1 MNARERFSGPTAT
14 ILMPPAEGA
23 EENGWNGCSCY
34 SRGTDRSVTIMAHC
48 PPPSSARL
56 RWAST
61 LSVAV
66 AALVAAWCSRL
77 TAAEP
82 AYAQDERNYSVFDA
96 LFLQRNNAAINR
108 PLVVSG
114 SSSTSVPVITAGDP
128 TSTIG
133 TGARLLYGN
142 YGEDDIGWE
151 VGYLGVYG
159 MNAASTASS
168 AGGTLEAPQP
178 TFATQSG
185 LNSGFS
191 ARVSDTASINSAEV
205 NLVFHEYD
213 GGYNRRSGQPWQ
225 RCDGYDGGHVDW
237 IGGFRWANLQDEAVL
252 AIPQSGSPESS
263 TYTVDATS
271 NLFAAQVGT
280 RGRMAFERWAVEGW
294 MKIGIAGTMLSQ
306 SQTIFDP
313 LPQTPFRPSASSDKA
328 GMGMIAD
335 MNLSAIYR
343 FNDVWGLRVG
353 YNLIW
358 LTGVALAPD
367 QFDFSSSRTGGT
379 NLNGSGSMFLSGANL
394 GLEARW

>member
-1 MNARERFSGPTAT
+1 
-14 ILMPPAEGA
+14 MPH
-23 EENGWNGCSCY
+23 CS
-34 SRGTDRSVTIMAHC
+34 
-48 PPPSSARL
+48 PLSSARL

-61 LSVAV
+61 LAVAV
-66 AALVAAWCSRL
+66 AALGAAWCGRIP
-77 TAAEP
+77 AAEP
-82 AYAQDERNYSVFDA
+82 ACAQDERSYAVFDA

-114 SSSTSVPVITAGDP
+114 SSSASVPVIMAGDP

-159 MNAASTASS
+159 MNATSTATS
-168 AGGTLEAPQP
+168 AGGSLEAPDP
-178 TFATQSG
+178 TFANQSG
-185 LNSGFS
+185 LKDGFS
-191 ARVSDTASINSAEV
+191 ARVTDTASINSAEV

-213 GGYNRRSGQPWQ
+213 GGYNRRSGRPAQ
-225 RCDGYDGGHVDW
+225 RCEGYDGGHVDW

-252 AIPQSGSPESS
+252 AIPQGTSPQPT
-263 TYTVDATS
+263 TYSVDASS

-294 MKIGIAGTMLSQ
+294 MKIGIAGTLLSQ
-306 SQTIFDP
+306 SQTLFDP
-313 LPQTPFRPSASSDKA
+313 IPLTPFRVPNPSSSDKA

-343 FNDVWGLRVG
+343 FNEVWGLRVG
-353 YNLIW
+353 YNLLW

-367 QFDFSSSRTGGT
+367 QFDFSPSSVGGT

>member
-1 MNARERFSGPTAT
+1 
-14 ILMPPAEGA
+14 
-23 EENGWNGCSCY
+23 
-34 SRGTDRSVTIMAHC
+34 
-48 PPPSSARL
+48 
-56 RWAST
+56 
-61 LSVAV
+61 VAV
-66 AALVAAWCSRL
+66 AALVVAWSGRLPAADP
-77 TAAEP
+77 EH
-82 AYAQDERNYSVFDA
+82 AQDERSYATFDA

-114 SSSTSVPVITAGDP
+114 STSTSVPLITAGDP

-159 MNAASTASS
+159 MNAASTATS
-168 AGGTLEAPQP
+168 AGGSLEAPNQV
-178 TFATQSG
+178 FAAQTG
-185 LNSGFS
+185 LTNGFS
-191 ARVSDTASINSAEV
+191 SRVTDSASINSAEL
-205 NLVFHEYD
+205 NIVFHEYD
-213 GGYNRRSGQPWQ
+213 GGYNRRSGRPWQ
-225 RCDGYDGGHVDW
+225 RCEGYDGGHVDW
-237 IGGFRWANLQDEAVL
+237 IGGFRWVNLQDAAVL
-252 AIPQSGSPESS
+252 AIPPNASPQPS
-263 TYTVDATS
+263 TYTVEATS

-306 SQTIFDP
+306 SQTMFDT
-313 LPQTPFRPSASSDKA
+313 QSTTTPFRQPQTSDKA

-335 MNLSAIYR
+335 MNLSAIYS
-343 FNDVWGLRVG
+343 FNEVWGLRVG

-367 QFDFSSSRTGGT
+367 QFDFTPSQTGGT
-379 NLNGSGSMFLSGANL
+379 NINGSGSMFLSGANL

>member
-1 MNARERFSGPTAT
+1 
-14 ILMPPAEGA
+14 
-23 EENGWNGCSCY
+23 
-34 SRGTDRSVTIMAHC
+34 
-48 PPPSSARL
+48 
-56 RWAST
+56 
-61 LSVAV
+61 V
-66 AALVAAWCSRL
+66 AAVVAWCVQL
-77 TAAEP
+77 PAAEP
-82 AYAQDERNYSVFDA
+82 AYAQDERSYAVFDA
-96 LFLQRNNAAINR
+96 LFLQRNNAAIDR

-114 SSSTSVPVITAGDP
+114 SSGASLPVITAGDP

-159 MNAASTASS
+159 MNAASTATS
-168 AGGTLEAPQP
+168 AGGTLEAPDP
-178 TFATQSG
+178 TFANQSG
-185 LNSGFS
+185 LKDGFS
-191 ARVSDTASINSAEV
+191 ARVTDNASINSVEV

-213 GGYNRRSGQPWQ
+213 GGYNRRSGRPWQ
-225 RCDGYDGGHVDW
+225 RCEGYDSGHVDW

-252 AIPQSGSPESS
+252 AIPLGTSPQSA
-263 TYTVDATS
+263 TYSVDAAS

-294 MKIGIAGTMLSQ
+294 MKIGIAGTLLSQ
-306 SQTIFDP
+306 SQTIYDP
-313 LPQTPFRPSASSDKA
+313 LATTQFRPTASSDKA

-343 FNDVWGLRVG
+343 FNEVWGLRVG
-353 YNLIW
+353 YNLLW

-367 QFDFSSSRTGGT
+367 QFDFTPSSIGGT

>member
-1 MNARERFSGPTAT
+1 
-14 ILMPPAEGA
+14 MPH
-23 EENGWNGCSCY
+23 
-34 SRGTDRSVTIMAHC
+34 RSLL
-48 PPPSSARL
+48 SSARL

-61 LSVAV
+61 LAMAVAMAV
-66 AALVAAWCSRL
+66 AALVAWSGRL
-77 TAAEP
+77 PAAEP
-82 AYAQDERNYSVFDA
+82 AYAQDERNYAVFDA
-96 LFLQRNNAAINR
+96 LFLQRNNATISR
-108 PLVVSG
+108 PLVVDSTA
-114 SSSTSVPVITAGDP
+114 TSVPIIASGDLQ
-128 TSTIG
+128 STIG

-142 YGEDDIGWE
+142 YGEDDLGWE
-151 VGYLGVYG
+151 VGYMGVYG
-159 MNAASTASS
+159 MNAATTATST
-168 AGGTLEAPQP
+168 GPTLEAANIN
-178 TFATQSG
+178 FAGQTG
-185 LNSGFS
+185 LVDGYS
-191 ARVSDTASINSAEV
+191 ARVTDNASINSVEF

-252 AIPQSGSPESS
+252 AIPPGTSPQPS

-306 SQTIFDP
+306 SQTMFDA
-313 LPQTPFRPSASSDKA
+313 QSTTTPFRQPQTSDKA

-367 QFDFSSSRTGGT
+367 QFDFSPSQTGGT

>member
-1 MNARERFSGPTAT
+1 
-14 ILMPPAEGA
+14 MPH
-23 EENGWNGCSCY
+23 CS
-34 SRGTDRSVTIMAHC
+34 
-48 PPPSSARL
+48 PLSSARL

-61 LSVAV
+61 LGVAV
-66 AALVAAWCSRL
+66 AALVVAWSGRL
-77 TAAEP
+77 PAAET
-82 AYAQDERNYSVFDA
+82 AYAQDERNYAVFDA

-108 PLVVSG
+108 SLVVDNTA
-114 SSSTSVPVITAGDP
+114 TSVPIIAAGDP

-151 VGYLGVYG
+151 VGYFGVYG
-159 MNAASTASS
+159 MNAASTATS
-168 AGGTLEAPQP
+168 AGGSLEAPNKV
-178 TFATQSG
+178 FANQTG
-185 LNSGFS
+185 LIDAFS
-191 ARVSDTASINSAEV
+191 ARVTDSSSINSAEL

-213 GGYNRRSGQPWQ
+213 GGYNRRSGRPWQ
-225 RCDGYDGGHVDW
+225 RCEGYDGGHVDW

-252 AIPQSGSPESS
+252 AMPRGTSPQSS
-263 TYTVDATS
+263 TYSVDSSS

-313 LPQTPFRPSASSDKA
+313 LPTTTFRPTASSDKA

-343 FNDVWGLRVG
+343 FNEVWGLRVG

-367 QFDFSSSRTGGT
+367 QFDFSPTPTGGT

>member
-1 MNARERFSGPTAT
+1 
-14 ILMPPAEGA
+14 MP
-23 EENGWNGCSCY
+23 
-34 SRGTDRSVTIMAHC
+34 HC
-48 PPPSSARL
+48 PSFSAARL
-56 RWAST
+56 RWVST
-61 LSVAV
+61 LGVAV
-66 AALVAAWCSRL
+66 VALVAAWSNRL
-77 TAAEP
+77 PAAEP
-82 AYAQDERNYSVFDA
+82 PYAQDERNYAVFDA

-114 SSSTSVPVITAGDP
+114 SSSTSVPLITGGDP

-168 AGGTLEAPQP
+168 AGGTLEAPDP

-185 LNSGFS
+185 LKDGFS
-191 ARVSDTASINSAEV
+191 ARVTDTASINSAEV

-237 IGGFRWANLQDEAVL
+237 IGGFRWANLQDQAVL

-263 TYTVDATS
+263 TYTVDAAS

-367 QFDFSSSRTGGT
+367 QFDFSSSQTGGT

>member
-1 MNARERFSGPTAT
+1 
-14 ILMPPAEGA
+14 
-23 EENGWNGCSCY
+23 
-34 SRGTDRSVTIMAHC
+34 
-48 PPPSSARL
+48 
-56 RWAST
+56 
-61 LSVAV
+61 VAV
-66 AALVAAWCSRL
+66 AAVVAAWCGWL
-77 TAAEP
+77 PAAEP
-82 AYAQDERNYSVFDA
+82 AYAQDERNYAVFDA
-96 LFLQRNNAAINR
+96 LFLQRNNATVKQ
-108 PLVVSG
+108 PLIVDQDAPAVALI
-114 SSSTSVPVITAGDP
+114 STGDL

-142 YGEDDIGWE
+142 YGADDIGWE

-159 MNAASTASS
+159 MNAASSATS
-168 AGGTLEAPQP
+168 AGGSLEAPDP
-178 TFATQSG
+178 NFATQSG
-185 LNSGFS
+185 LNGGFS
-191 ARVSDTASINSAEV
+191 ARVTDTASINSAEV

-213 GGYNRRSGQPWQ
+213 GGYNRRSGRPWQ

-252 AIPQSGSPESS
+252 AIPSNRSPESS

-280 RGRMAFERWAVEGW
+280 RGRMAYERWAVEGW

-306 SQTIFDP
+306 SQTLFDP
-313 LPQTPFRPSASSDKA
+313 IPPTPFRVPNPSSSDKA

-343 FNDVWGLRVG
+343 FNEVWGLRVG
-353 YNLIW
+353 YNLLW

-367 QFDFSSSRTGGT
+367 QFDFSPSSVGGT

>member
-1 MNARERFSGPTAT
+1 
-14 ILMPPAEGA
+14 MPH
-23 EENGWNGCSCY
+23 CS
-34 SRGTDRSVTIMAHC
+34 
-48 PPPSSARL
+48 PLSAACL

-61 LSVAV
+61 LGVAV
-66 AALVAAWCSRL
+66 AALMMAWSGRL
-77 TAAEP
+77 PAAEP
-82 AYAQDERNYSVFDA
+82 EYAPDERSYATFDA

-108 PLVVSG
+108 SLVVSG
-114 SSSTSVPVITAGDP
+114 TGGASVPVITAGDP

-159 MNAASTASS
+159 MNATSTATS

-185 LNSGFS
+185 LNGGFS
-191 ARVSDTASINSAEV
+191 ARVTDNASINSAEL

-237 IGGFRWANLQDEAVL
+237 IGGFRWANLQDTATL
-252 AIPQSGSPESS
+252 AIPPNRSPQAS
-263 TYTVDATS
+263 TYNVDATS

-306 SQTIFDP
+306 SQTVFDP
-313 LPQTPFRPSASSDKA
+313 QQQTQFRQPNPSSSDKA

-343 FNDVWGLRVG
+343 FNEVWGLRVG
-353 YNLIW
+353 YNLFW

-367 QFDFSSSRTGGT
+367 QFDFSPSQTGGT